1 MIAIDLSRQ
10 QQNGDEPKANQQ
22 INFTENLDPDGNSI
36 KFFITEEAR
45 GNFWKFSEETEKVL
59 EIYFTLM

>member
-22 INFTENLDPDGNSI
+22 INFTENLDPDGNTI
-36 KFFITEEAR
+36 KIFHYWR
-45 GNFWKFSEETEKVL
+45 SKFL
-59 EIYFTLM
+59 EIFRRNRESIRNLFYLDVI